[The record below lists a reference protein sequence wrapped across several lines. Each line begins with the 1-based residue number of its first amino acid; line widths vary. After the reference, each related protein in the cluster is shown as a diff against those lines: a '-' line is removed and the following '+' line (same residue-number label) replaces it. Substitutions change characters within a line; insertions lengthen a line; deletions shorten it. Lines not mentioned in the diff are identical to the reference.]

1 VINDPL
7 FTVPWRHRK
16 PYPRPR
22 VTSVLP
28 LPAAGPTNAR
38 LSFIIIII
46 IIIVRGFGDAR

>member
-1 VINDPL
+1 
-7 FTVPWRHRK
+7 
-16 PYPRPR
+16 

-46 IIIVRGFGDAR
+46 IIIIIVRGFGDAR